1 MARFF
6 SPAGGGSAGDSDI
19 LQFTT
24 GNDND
29 PGVAQ
34 LTWDDAFETL
44 QIGLDAHVDLQ
55 IGQEHL
61 VRVKNASG
69 STAIPDG
76 KVVMFAGSTGDTV
89 TVAPAVSDGTYPA
102 HVLVGVTTEEIP
114 ADGFGFVT
122 QFGFV
127 NGIKTNYTGWI
138 VGDLLYADPANPGD
152 LIKTSSPAPNWDFP
166 VAAVTRVN
174 AQSGRILVRALP
186 PEGNATIINT
196 DGNAG
201 KKIYVGSVD
210 PSTLYTLEDGDVWI
224 ETA

>member
-1 MARFF
+1 MARFYN
-6 SPAGGGSAGDSDI
+6 PAGGAAGDSDI

-69 STAIPDG
+69 TTAITDG
-76 KVVMFAGSTGDTV
+76 SVVMFAGATGDTV
-89 TVAPAVSDGTYPA
+89 TVTPAVADGSYDR
-102 HVLVGVTTEEIP
+102 HLLVGVATETIA
-114 ADGFGFVT
+114 ADDFGFVT
-122 QFGFV
+122 QLGFV
-127 NGIKTNYTGWI
+127 NGIKTDYAGWLL
-138 VGDLLYADPANPGD
+138 GDLLYADPTTPGA
-152 LIKTSSPAPNWDFP
+152 LTKTAPQAPAWYFP

-174 AQSGRILVRALP
+174 AESGRILVRAIP

-201 KKIYVGSVD
+201 TKIYVGSVD
-210 PSTLYTLEDGDVWI
+210 PNTLYTLQPGDIWI